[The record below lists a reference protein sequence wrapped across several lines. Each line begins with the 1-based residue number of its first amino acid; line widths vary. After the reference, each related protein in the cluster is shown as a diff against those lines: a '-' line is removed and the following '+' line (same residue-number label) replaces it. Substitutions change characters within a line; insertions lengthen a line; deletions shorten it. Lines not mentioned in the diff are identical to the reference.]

1 LQRAAGASSIP
12 LTAMITK
19 APGGK
24 APQAYLN
31 YVMYDN
37 DFNPIS
43 DPGQTNYVQ
52 VSETA
57 KENGG
62 NSNHERLYAEVEAKQ
77 AGYMYIYLS
86 NDNYE
91 LQGEQVDV
99 FFDDF
104 QIQQVHSKVVQ
115 SDDYYPFGLTFNSYS
130 RENTTPNMY
139 QYNSMELQDE
149 LSLNW
154 LDYGARMYD
163 PAIARWMVIDPLADK
178 MRRWSPYN
186 YCFDNPLRF
195 IDPDGMGPEESNG
208 EDPNKPKTVASYS
221 STYVPDQNKNGQPM
235 ATGTDHVRETEV
247 TSYPTQVD
255 SKT

>member
-37 DFNPIS
+37 DFKPIT

-104 QIQQVHSKVVQ
+104 QIQQVHSRVVQ
-115 SDDYYPFGLTFNSYS
+115 SDDYYPFGMTFNSYS
-130 RENTTPNMY
+130 RENTTPN
-139 QYNSMELQDE
+139 QYKFNSKEEQDE
-149 LSLNW
+149 LNLGW
-154 LDYGARMYD
+154 LDFGARMYQPELGRFFTQD
-163 PAIARWMVIDPLADK
+163 RFTENYSDY
-178 MRRWSPYN
+178 SPYHYVGN
-186 YCFDNPLRF
+186 NPLKYVD
-195 IDPDGMGPEESNG
+195 ING
-208 EDPNKPKTVASYS
+208 
-221 STYVPDQNKNGQPM
+221 
-235 ATGTDHVRETEV
+235 
-247 TSYPTQVD
+247 D
-255 SKT
+255 SA

>member
-37 DFNPIS
+37 DFKPIT
-43 DPGQTNYVQ
+43 DPGQTNYIQ
-52 VSETA
+52 ISETA
-57 KENGG
+57 KENGR
-62 NSNHERLYAEVEAKQ
+62 NSDHERLYAEVEAKQ

-91 LQGEQVDV
+91 LEGEQVDV

-115 SDDYYPFGLTFNSYS
+115 SDDYYPFGLTFNSYQ
-130 RENTTPNMY
+130 RENSLFNKYLYNGIEKTTDLDFGWYNATYRTLDPSIGRWLQIDPMVDDFHGWAP
-139 QYNSMELQDE
+139 YNSNFND
-149 LSLNW
+149 S
-154 LDYGARMYD
+154 
-163 PAIARWMVIDPLADK
+163 VK
-178 MRRWSPYN
+178 YN
-186 YCFDNPLRF
+186 
-195 IDPDGMGPEESNG
+195 DPDGDCRPWICGALAKHISENPNG
-208 EDPNKPKTVASYS
+208 AVA
-221 STYVPDQNKNGQPM
+221 G
-235 ATGTDHVRETEV
+235 ATGFALGLGNAAGRAIDGVVNLV
-247 TSYPTQVD
+247 TNPGGAMD
-255 SKT
+255 G